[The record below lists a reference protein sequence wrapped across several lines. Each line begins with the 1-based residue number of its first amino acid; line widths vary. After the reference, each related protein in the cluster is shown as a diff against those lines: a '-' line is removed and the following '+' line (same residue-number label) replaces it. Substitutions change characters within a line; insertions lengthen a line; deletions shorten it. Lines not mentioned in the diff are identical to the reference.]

1 MKIRNLKNYGI
12 PSYVLDI
19 WKENYSTCL
28 LPLQEEAVRD
38 YGWGAKTDAIYTRMI
53 QHIYKFKKIF

>member
-12 PSYVLDI
+12 PSYVIDI
-19 WKENYSTCL
+19 LEENYSTCL

-38 YGWGAKTDAIYTRMI
+38 YGDPKLRQSIVE
-53 QHIYKFKKIF
+53 